1 MKDKNPAAEGFDYR
15 TPWHEAAFGGSLK
28 IIKFYYKI
36 LPDITI
42 NDSNAWNAIHYA
54 AFKGHIKVV
63 RFLADLEIFNID
75 LKTKK
80 GETACD
86 IAKRNGHQSVVDFLN
101 NWRIS
106 PNRLPHE
113 SRQEG
118 AIRRMRESVR
128 NGKSY
133 EEMISKIRKE
143 TLTELEAGFKDNLT
157 SLTGSGWPSGQ
168 NIFFIHL
175 ISFLMLS

>member
-63 RFLADLEIFNID
+63 RFLADLETGTFEHPKMSESGKGTDEDILGDATNSRG
-75 LKTKK
+75 KT
-80 GETACD
+80 GET
-86 IAKRNGHQSVVDFLN
+86 S
-101 NWRIS
+101 
-106 PNRLPHE
+106 
-113 SRQEG
+113 
-118 AIRRMRESVR
+118 
-128 NGKSY
+128 
-133 EEMISKIRKE
+133 
-143 TLTELEAGFKDNLT
+143 
-157 SLTGSGWPSGQ
+157 
-168 NIFFIHL
+168 
-175 ISFLMLS
+175 